1 MKLLSDF
8 IIEKLHPSKF
18 KKQQYTFE
26 PISNPEEFWGYNWI
40 LDSTYISTCKALLQ
54 YALDNCTLRKREE
67 TFINK
72 FIVAIDEYF
81 DKYGYNRIVGDHIKI
96 VGILNGSQNNGY
108 YQRPKCIYDI
118 CQYFLKHDSDPK
130 TYEDEDGNLIY
141 DDVNKIIKELD
152 DVTKG
157 KIKNLDWVHE

>member
-18 KKQQYTFE
+18 KKQNYTFE

-40 LDSTYISTCKALLQ
+40 LDSNYISTCKALLQ
-54 YALDNCTLRKREE
+54 YALDNCTLRKMEE

-72 FIVAIDEYF
+72 FIEDIEKYF
-81 DKYGYNRIVGDHIKI
+81 DKYGYDRISKDHVRII
-96 VGILNGSQNNGY
+96 DILNGSQNNGY

-118 CQYFLKHDSDPK
+118 CQYFLKNDGEPE
-130 TYEDEDGNLIY
+130 TFEDEDGNLIF
-141 DDVNKIIKELD
+141 DDVNHIIKSLE